1 MMWPTMRVTRW
12 TASVVLVLAM
22 ACGSTSGSSTP
33 STQGPAPSV
42 APTLDVWVA
51 VLRVDEVPGALS
63 ADRDAVLETLGDALE
78 GAVVVSPVGCLEGLP
93 AGLPSDG
100 YVLAIQ
106 QGSRAEV
113 RVLAAQ
119 LPDEPRFVGP
129 IRLLCTD

>member
-51 VLRVDEVPGALS
+51 VLGVDEVPGALS